1 MNIETKYAV
10 GQDVCLFNAISQEI
24 EHDEVY
30 AILVAPVPVKGES
43 KVIDPN
49 LKVSENLRNG
59 NAVVGCTYQLQRHQG
74 LLDEK
79 ILFGSEAE
87 LKKFYAELFE
97 SPVA

>member
-1 MNIETKYAV
+1 MKIETKFSV

-30 AILVAPVPVKGES
+30 GILVAPVPVKGENL
-43 KVIDPN
+43 DPM
-49 LKVSENLRNG
+49 KTVSEMLKDG
-59 NAVVGCTYQLQRHQG
+59 KAVVGCTYQLQRHQG

-87 LKKFYAELFE
+87 LKQFYAELFKE
-97 SPVA
+97 A